1 MTELKSGKELQEG
14 FVKGIKKL
22 NQSVSSTLGPFG
34 RTVLVR
40 NQDGKLAPTKDG
52 VTVAKS
58 FNELEDPIED
68 AGAQM
73 IKDVAIKSA
82 KEAGD
87 GTTTSTLLAST
98 IVEKGFELMDN
109 GSNAVQIK
117 KGIDLAVKEVVKG
130 LKEIK
135 IDITED
141 SQVKEVATISGNN
154 DEEIGNLISTAL
166 EKVGRE
172 GIVSIEKSK
181 SGDTTL
187 EVVEGMQFDRGYK
200 SPYFVTDNN
209 LMNVV
214 LDKPLIMLFDGV
226 ITQAKDLLPVMNK
239 VSMTESKSLLIIA
252 DDIEGEALSTL
263 LVNKMR
269 GIVNSVAVKAPD
281 FGDRRKAVLE
291 DLAII
296 TGGTVLAVNKGHKLD
311 KLTNSELDKFL
322 GSSRTA
328 TITKDT
334 TTIVDGKCTEEDV
347 LKRAEELKTQI
358 DLSQSA
364 FDKEKLQERLGR
376 IAGGVAVISV
386 GGNSEV
392 EINEKRDR
400 VEDALFAA
408 QASLEEGILPGGGIA
423 LLRARQNIKFDS
435 DDKDVNLGKK
445 IIFNACGEPFIK
457 ILTNSG
463 MVEIDAMILSKEII
477 KQQSNWDGY
486 NLKTSTIVDMKSAG
500 ILDPLKVVRKA
511 IENSSSV
518 AGTILT
524 TNSYV
529 YEKKE
534 PKEDQNQ
541 QMY

>member
-1 MTELKSGKELQEG
+1 MTEVKSDKELQKG
-14 FVKGIKKL
+14 FVEGIKKL

-40 NQDGKLAPTKDG
+40 NKEGKLTATKDG
-52 VTVAKS
+52 VTVAKQ
-58 FNELEDPIED
+58 FDELEDPIED

-73 IKDVAIKSA
+73 IKEVAIKSA
-82 KEAGD
+82 REAGD

-98 IVEKGFELMDN
+98 IVEEGFKLMDN

-117 KGIDLAVKEVVKG
+117 KGIDLAVKEVIEG
-130 LKEIK
+130 LKEIV
-135 IDITED
+135 IEITED
-141 SQVKEVATISGNN
+141 SQVREVATISGNN

-166 EKVGRE
+166 DKVGRE

-181 SGDTTL
+181 TGETLL

-209 LMNVV
+209 LMSVV
-214 LDKPLIMLFDGV
+214 LEKPLIMLFDGV
-226 ITQAKDLLPVMNK
+226 ITQAKDLLPVMQK
-239 VSMTESKSLLIIA
+239 ASMTESKSLLIIA

-263 LVNKMR
+263 IVNKMR

-291 DLAII
+291 DIAIL
-296 TGGTVLAVNKGHKLD
+296 TGGTVLAVNKGHKLE
-311 KLTNSELDKFL
+311 KLTTTELDKFL
-322 GSSRTA
+322 GSSRTS

-334 TTIVDGKCTEEDV
+334 TTIIDGNCTEEDI
-347 LKRAEELKTQI
+347 LARAEELKSQI
-358 DLSQSA
+358 EKSQSS
-364 FDKEKLQERLGR
+364 FEKEKLQERLGR

-386 GGNSEV
+386 GGNSDM
-392 EINEKRDR
+392 EIDEKKDR

-423 LLRARQNIKFDS
+423 LLRARDKITFTA
-435 DDKDVNLGKK
+435 DKDISLGKR
-445 IIFNACGEPFIK
+445 IIFNACGEPFVK

-463 MVEIDAMILSKEII
+463 MDEIDALILSKDIST
-477 KQQSNWDGY
+477 KKSKWDGY
-486 NLKTSTIVDMKSAG
+486 NLKTGKIVDMKISG

-518 AGTILT
+518 AGTLLT

-529 YEKKE
+529 YEKRKDKPE
-534 PKEDQNQ
+534 QNQ